1 MSERAALR
9 GLHLHFDCASGI
21 AGDMTLGALMQL
33 GVPEEVV
40 RAAVAAVG
48 VEPERITAVPV
59 VKGGIAAI
67 DVKVHTDQSVGPE
80 QSRGGARAAS
90 KDPAQSAPHE
100 PARDGDEHGHGH
112 GDEHGTAYREIVER
126 LQRLEGET
134 RPRAMDMFARV
145 ARAEASLHGTTPDEV
160 HFHEVGAIDSLVDI
174 VGTAAALAWLAP
186 ASVSCDVVAMGH
198 GTIRC
203 AHGVLP
209 VPSPAA
215 LEILREAGGRITDG
229 GVARELCTPTGAAI
243 VAAAV
248 TTWGPLPALTPVAVG
263 YGAGDAELADR
274 PNVLRV
280 IAGRPAD
287 AAGDTVWRLEA
298 NVDDMSSELCE
309 HAGAAL
315 FAAGAVDVWWTPIT
329 MKRGRPALLLG
340 ALAPDGARAA
350 VIDAMLRETTTIG
363 VRSDRVQRR
372 VLDRELVWVE
382 TPLGRARV
390 KVARAGGQLV
400 NAAPEYE
407 DCRRLADASGVPLK
421 RVFTI
426 VSAAYEQIV
435 GTDGIAE
442 NS

>member
-1 MSERAALR
+1 MSDRAALR
-9 GLHLHFDCASGI
+9 GLHLHFDCASGV
-21 AGDMTLGALMQL
+21 AGDMTLGALLQL

-59 VKGGIAAI
+59 VKGGIAAV
-67 DVKVHTDQSVGPE
+67 DVKVET
-80 QSRGGARAAS
+80 GG
-90 KDPAQSAPHE
+90 HE
-100 PARDGDEHGHGH
+100 HEHAHAH
-112 GDEHGTAYREIVER
+112 EHTAYREIVGR
-126 LQRLEGET
+126 LQGLDGET
-134 RPRAMDMFARV
+134 RDRAMDMFARV
-145 ARAEASLHGTTPDEV
+145 ARAEALLHGTTPGEV
-160 HFHEVGAIDSLVDI
+160 HFHEVGAIDSLVDM

-186 ASVSCDVVAMGH
+186 ASVSCDAVAMGH

-215 LEILREAGGRITDG
+215 LEILREAGGCTIDG

-248 TTWGPLPALTPVAVG
+248 TTWGPMPALAPVAIG
-263 YGAGDAELADR
+263 YGAGDAELDDR

-280 IAGRPAD
+280 VAGRRSD

-309 HAGAAL
+309 HASAAL
-315 FAAGAVDVWWTPIT
+315 FAAGAVDVWWAPIT
-329 MKRGRPALLLG
+329 MKRGRPALLLA
-340 ALAPDGARAA
+340 ALAPDGAREA

-372 VLDRELVWVE
+372 VLERELVWVD

-390 KVARAGGQLV
+390 KVARAAGQVV

-407 DCRRLADASGVPLK
+407 DCRRLAADSGVPLK

-426 VSAAYEQIV
+426 VSAAYERAAGPG
-435 GTDGIAE
+435 GTGPDA
-442 NS
+442 